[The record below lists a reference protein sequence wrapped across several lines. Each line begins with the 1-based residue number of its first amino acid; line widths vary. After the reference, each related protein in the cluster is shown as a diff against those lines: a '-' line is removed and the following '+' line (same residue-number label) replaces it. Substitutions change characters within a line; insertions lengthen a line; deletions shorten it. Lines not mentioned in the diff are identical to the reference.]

1 MTRSSPRACQSTG
14 EVLEDLL
21 AQHQDSKQAAIR
33 IKNVTKEY
41 GGDQASRVQALQGVD
56 LTIGPGEL
64 VSLVGPSGCGKST
77 LLNLIA
83 GLDTFSSG
91 EIEVEGKLVSGPLQI
106 GYVLQQD
113 TLLPWRNVQTNA
125 EFALEIAGVAPKE
138 RREIAST
145 WLNKLGLGRF
155 TSHFPYQLSGGMRKR
170 LQLAAVLAIEPR
182 ILLMDEPFGPLDAQ
196 TRTLIEDDFLRLW
209 RDVGMTV
216 VFVTH
221 DLAEAIAMSTRVV
234 IVSARPGRVKSQYE
248 IDLPRGL
255 STTDRKLDLKFQGL
269 FSHIWDDLRQEVGS
283 RLD

>member
-1 MTRSSPRACQSTG
+1 MTMSLQRACRSTG
-14 EVLEDLL
+14 EAVGELPTQQQEE
-21 AQHQDSKQAAIR
+21 KQIVIR
-33 IKNVTKEY
+33 IKNITKEY
-41 GGDQASRVQALQGVD
+41 GDDLTSRVQALKGVD
-56 LTIGPGEL
+56 LTIARGEL
-64 VSLVGPSGCGKST
+64 VTLVGPSGCGKST

-83 GLDTFSSG
+83 GLDTFTSG
-91 EIEVEGKLVSGPLQI
+91 EIEVEGKRVSGPLQI

-155 TSHFPYQLSGGMRKR
+155 ALHYPYQLSGGMRKR
-170 LQLAAVLAIEPR
+170 LQLAAVLAVEPR

-234 IVSARPGRVKSQYE
+234 IVSARPGRVKSQYA
-248 IDLPRGL
+248 IDLPDGL
-255 STTDRKLDLKFQGL
+255 STTDRKLDPKFQEL
-269 FSHIWDDLRQEVGS
+269 FSHIWDDLRHEVGS